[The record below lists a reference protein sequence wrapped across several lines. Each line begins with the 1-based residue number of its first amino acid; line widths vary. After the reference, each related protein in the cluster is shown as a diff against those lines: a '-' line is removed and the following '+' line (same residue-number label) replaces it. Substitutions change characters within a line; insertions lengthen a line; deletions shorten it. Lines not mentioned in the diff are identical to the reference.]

1 MPRIPALCSLLFLLT
16 PLFVGCGGSEPT
28 TVAQADPAPAPQA
41 APPAAAPAG
50 EESSEPA
57 YGGGAYGGGS
67 YGGGANSGGAN
78 SGGAN
83 SGGYD
88 GGYGAETY
96 GAGGYG
102 GMNSGGM
109 NSGGMPSSGGY
120 GMEGGNSGGMYGGG
134 MPSSGGYGMEGGNSG
149 GMYGGGMPSSGGYGM
164 EGGNSGGMYGGEY
177 DNGMGGYDT
186 AGMDYA
192 AGMGGSGYAGSGYG
206 SGYGGTAGNA
216 NFNSVMQFVRQ
227 NCVNCHGPQQ
237 TKGDIRL
244 DVLTANLADMKSY
257 ESWKAVLGQLESGSM
272 PPQTVPRR
280 PDPQQQQMVIS
291 WIKQSISDSGMDVLE
306 GDDYLARAK
315 YAFGLGREKQAL
327 DYLYAHVVA
336 ADEETSKEIL
346 SECRLLPLAKRP
358 AMTARFAVG
367 VELNAPST
375 ITDLKPIGTPQLA
388 SGAGGGGGGGFGGAY
403 GGPGSGRNE
412 ATSERSFYE
421 LTGEFG
427 EELVNA
433 FESRWSAGDLGT
445 VFNDVQP
452 VTPKPAQP
460 AGGMGGF
467 AMGGMGA
474 PGYGSGYGGEASFG
488 GGGYGSG
495 GYGGGPGGG
504 PGANAEGRKTTMPGE
519 LLTPGLV
526 FLGTGSQE
534 ELLRKAADQG
544 VDGLFIFD
552 VEASQNRMTRLI
564 NNDTRLRLVGLDR
577 KAIAATSTLTNTEV
591 ERAELRG
598 AGDDEVRKNIDRLF
612 AAFDE
617 KARLI
622 SMPTLTP
629 DSAMARMRQ
638 LLADQD
644 ASKLS
649 KLFEAKLF
657 NSMGLLSQD
666 QMSKV
671 YQIVLESNDG
681 EALATGTVDDRKLVL
696 SGLMDD

>member
-1 MPRIPALCSLLFLLT
+1 
-16 PLFVGCGGSEPT
+16 
-28 TVAQADPAPAPQA
+28 
-41 APPAAAPAG
+41 
-50 EESSEPA
+50 
-57 YGGGAYGGGS
+57 
-67 YGGGANSGGAN
+67 
-78 SGGAN
+78 
-83 SGGYD
+83 
-88 GGYGAETY
+88 
-96 GAGGYG
+96 
-102 GMNSGGM
+102 
-109 NSGGMPSSGGY
+109 
-120 GMEGGNSGGMYGGG
+120 
-134 MPSSGGYGMEGGNSG
+134 
-149 GMYGGGMPSSGGYGM
+149 
-164 EGGNSGGMYGGEY
+164 
-177 DNGMGGYDT
+177 
-186 AGMDYA
+186 
-192 AGMGGSGYAGSGYG
+192 
-206 SGYGGTAGNA
+206 
-216 NFNSVMQFVRQ
+216 
-227 NCVNCHGPQQ
+227 
-237 TKGDIRL
+237 
-244 DVLTANLADMKSY
+244 
-257 ESWKAVLGQLESGSM
+257 
-272 PPQTVPRR
+272 
-280 PDPQQQQMVIS
+280 
-291 WIKQSISDSGMDVLE
+291 
-306 GDDYLARAK
+306 
-315 YAFGLGREKQAL
+315 
-327 DYLYAHVVA
+327 
-336 ADEETSKEIL
+336 
-346 SECRLLPLAKRP
+346 
-358 AMTARFAVG
+358 
-367 VELNAPST
+367 
-375 ITDLKPIGTPQLA
+375 
-388 SGAGGGGGGGFGGAY
+388 
-403 GGPGSGRNE
+403 
-412 ATSERSFYE
+412 
-421 LTGEFG
+421 
-427 EELVNA
+427 
-433 FESRWSAGDLGT
+433 
-445 VFNDVQP
+445 
-452 VTPKPAQP
+452 
-460 AGGMGGF
+460 
-467 AMGGMGA
+467 MGA

-612 AAFDE
+612 AGFDE